1 MLYNIKIYFLLYIIY
16 SFVGYIAE
24 VAYVSFRREK
34 LTLSR
39 GFFIGPVLPIYGAG
53 ALIIT
58 LFLNGYN
65 DQILVLFILSTVLC
79 TLLEYYTSLILEK
92 VFKLRWWDY
101 KDKKFDLNGR
111 VCLENSLLFGLG
123 GVIIIEFINPIIL
136 NLLYP
141 LPESIINIVVIITFT
156 LYLLDLIVS
165 TKTIFTLKD
174 KLKKLGGRD
183 STHQIRLEV
192 KEYLT
197 SHSRLM
203 KRLIKAFPNL
213 VDLNKTFKIPKLEKY
228 LLGRKGYREFN
239 RKRKELKRKK
249 KM

>member
-24 VAYVSFRREK
+24 VIYVSIQNEK

-39 GFFIGPVLPIYGAG
+39 DFFIGPILPIYGAG

-58 LFLNGYN
+58 LFLSSYN
-65 DQILVLFILSTVLC
+65 DQILVLLILSTVLC

-123 GVIIIEFINPIIL
+123 GVIIIEFINPLIL
-136 NLLYP
+136 KILYT
-141 LPESIINIVVIITFT
+141 LP
-156 LYLLDLIVS
+156 
-165 TKTIFTLKD
+165 
-174 KLKKLGGRD
+174 
-183 STHQIRLEV
+183 
-192 KEYLT
+192 
-197 SHSRLM
+197 
-203 KRLIKAFPNL
+203 
-213 VDLNKTFKIPKLEKY
+213 
-228 LLGRKGYREFN
+228 
-239 RKRKELKRKK
+239 
-249 KM
+249 

>member
-79 TLLEYYTSLILEK
+79 TLLEYYTSLM
-92 VFKLRWWDY
+92 
-101 KDKKFDLNGR
+101 
-111 VCLENSLLFGLG
+111 GL
-123 GVIIIEFINPIIL
+123 
-136 NLLYP
+136 
-141 LPESIINIVVIITFT
+141 
-156 LYLLDLIVS
+156 
-165 TKTIFTLKD
+165 
-174 KLKKLGGRD
+174 
-183 STHQIRLEV
+183 
-192 KEYLT
+192 
-197 SHSRLM
+197 
-203 KRLIKAFPNL
+203 
-213 VDLNKTFKIPKLEKY
+213 
-228 LLGRKGYREFN
+228 
-239 RKRKELKRKK
+239 
-249 KM
+249 